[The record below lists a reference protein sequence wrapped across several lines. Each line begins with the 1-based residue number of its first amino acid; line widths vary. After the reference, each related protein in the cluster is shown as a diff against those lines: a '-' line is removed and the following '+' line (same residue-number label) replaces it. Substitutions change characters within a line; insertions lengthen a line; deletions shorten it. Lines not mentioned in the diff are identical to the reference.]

1 MIKSKHTLL
10 KYVVW
15 QATQKVVSGY
25 KTLPPPRRK
34 SIYSLLQRYLPP
46 NNYSH
51 IHIHNRSTMLKGQI
65 HPQTYLY
72 RFFPISPHLK
82 IVRGSQ
88 HRNIP
93 PLMIKSNVLPTHLPL
108 TTFIL
113 STYIYNAYKC
123 LIAMQMFT
131 KIPPQ
136 IQSV

>member
-1 MIKSKHTLL
+1 MLFDKQSKQSYL
-10 KYVVW
+10 
-15 QATQKVVSGY
+15 ATKHSHHHAEKVYILSCND
-25 KTLPPPRRK
+25 T
-34 SIYSLLQRYLPP
+34 YLPTITVI
-46 NNYSH
+46 Y
-51 IHIHNRSTMLKGQI
+51 IQSTMVKGQI
-65 HPQTYLY
+65 HPHTYLY
-72 RFFPISPHLK
+72 RFFPISTHLK